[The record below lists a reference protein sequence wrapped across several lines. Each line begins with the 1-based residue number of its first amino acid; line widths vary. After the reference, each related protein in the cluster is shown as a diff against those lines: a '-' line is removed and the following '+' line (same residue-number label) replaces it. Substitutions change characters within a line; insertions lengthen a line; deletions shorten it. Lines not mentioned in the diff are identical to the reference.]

1 MGDAIASSGV
11 PRREL
16 FITTR
21 IWTGNSSRDKRV
33 PSLQESL
40 RKLRVEQVDLTLIH
54 WPSPGNVAPMAE
66 YLGALAEAQDQG
78 LARLIG
84 VSNFTIALLG
94 EAIGILGAP
103 RIATNQVEISPYL
116 LNRMLA
122 AFAANTGIHLTSYMP
137 LAYGKVLA
145 DPVLQDIALRRGA
158 TTAQVALAWAPRRG
172 HAVIPSSTKREN
184 LQGNLKAQQL
194 QLDDDE
200 MARIAALDRGER
212 LANPPALAPAWE

>member
-1 MGDAIASSGV
+1 MGNAIASSGV

-84 VSNFTIALLG
+84 

-158 TTAQVALAWAPRRG
+158 TTAQVALVWALRRG
-172 HAVIPSSTKREN
+172 HAVIPSSAKREN
-184 LQGNLKAQQL
+184 PQGNLKAQQL